1 MVRTTKAQRE
11 ASIQNIFADVG
22 ADFGYRTVILKLTTR
37 KNFTAKWQRSFDWI
51 NFDLSDYV
59 EYAPAEAIRGLAR
72 SIFSRISG
80 RGEPYGQEFIDY
92 VMSEWFIAMM
102 QPRFIKRNHAVS
114 DDRLD
119 DIVAGLDVPKGTAF
133 AVTDSKSHDK
143 VTFSVL
149 LRTVLVP
156 KRIIEDSDEDEI
168 RDYIVSKLHDLAYGI
183 EHFGE

>member
-37 KNFTAKWQRSFDWI
+37 KNFTAKWQRSMDWI
-51 NFDLSDYV
+51 SFDLSDFV
-59 EYAPAEAIRGLAR
+59 EHAPAEAIRGLAR
-72 SIFSRISG
+72 SIFSKICGKS
-80 RGEPYGQEFIDY
+80 EPYGQEFTDY
-92 VMSEWFIAMM
+92 VMSEEFLTKM

-119 DIVAGLDVPKGTAF
+119 DIVAGLDAPKGTAF
-133 AVTDSKSHDK
+133 AVVDSKSHDMTT
-143 VTFSVL
+143 VSVL

-156 KRIIEDSDEDEI
+156 RRTLEGADDDEV
-168 RDYIVSKLHDLAYGI
+168 RDLIADKLTTLVYGI

>member
-22 ADFGYRTVILKLTTR
+22 ADYGFNAVCVKLTTR
-37 KNFTAKWQRSFDWI
+37 KNFTAKWQRSYNWI
-51 NFDLSDYV
+51 AFDLSDYV

-80 RGEPYGQEFIDY
+80 KGESYGQEFIDY
-92 VMSEWFIAMM
+92 VMSEWFLAMM
-102 QPRFIKRNHAVS
+102 QPRFIKRNHAVA
-114 DDRLD
+114 DDELD
-119 DIVAGLDVPKGTAF
+119 DIVAGLDAPEGTAF
-133 AVTDSKSHDK
+133 AVTDSKSHDRI
-143 VTFSVL
+143 TFSVL

-156 KRIIEDSDEDEI
+156 KRIIEDCDEDDV
-168 RDYIVSKLHDLAYGI
+168 RDYIASKLVELAYGI